1 MNDRWRTRV
10 EAVTDDRGLIEI
22 RATRGGDCALSP
34 RAARLSRS
42 CCQRSVPEPLPA
54 CIPLDIYRRAVYF
67 PGVIKTFRDKDTAA
81 LYGGKCPARFRAF
94 RSVAERRLQA
104 LDAATQLGD
113 LRAPPGNRLEKLSGD
128 REGQWNIRINDQWR
142 ICFRWTDAPE
152 DVEIVDYH

>member
-1 MNDRWRTRV
+1 M
-10 EAVTDDRGLIEI
+10 
-22 RATRGGDCALSP
+22 
-34 RAARLSRS
+34 RS
-42 CCQRSVPEPLPA
+42 CVAYPDPSPA
-54 CIPLDIYRRAVYF
+54 CIPLDTYRNAVYL
-67 PGVIKTFRDKDTAA
+67 PGVIKTFRGKDTEA

-128 REGQWNIRINDQWR
+128 REGQWSIRINDQWR
-142 ICFRWTDAPE
+142 ICFRWTDAAE